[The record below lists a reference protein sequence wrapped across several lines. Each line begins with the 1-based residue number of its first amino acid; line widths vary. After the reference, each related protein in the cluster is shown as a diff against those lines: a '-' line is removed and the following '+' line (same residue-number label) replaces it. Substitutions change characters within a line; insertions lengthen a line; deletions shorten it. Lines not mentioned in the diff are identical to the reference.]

1 VTAAHANDGQWECR
15 CGRANARNDARCPA
29 CGIIHVRVSQLEGL
43 RYWRDQEDSTLDD
56 LLARLRGD
64 GPETDQMQ
72 AGRALAKFFEHADDN
87 AYGEAHVDGWSF
99 SFEVDA
105 EFTRPAHRELEGSIV
120 IETPSGPVLLTGHCD
135 GLAWRAVR
143 DQKLTERWD
152 AERYLD
158 SLQWRA
164 YLVLFDATSFT
175 YDVFVGRYQRRD
187 TRTRFDP
194 AGQDAWEEPGRM
206 VTITEYH
213 PMTFYAYPDMRRD
226 VERAVAELAA
236 IIVRHLGGANS
247 RAA

>member
-15 CGRANARNDARCPA
+15 CGRANARTDARCPT

-43 RYWRDQEDSTLDD
+43 RYWRDQEESILDD

-135 GLAWRAVR
+135 GLDGRAVR

-175 YDVFVGRYQRRD
+175 YDVFVGRYGTGRNQ
-187 TRTRFDP
+187 
-194 AGQDAWEEPGRM
+194 GQ

-236 IIVRHLGGANS
+236 IIVRHLP
-247 RAA
+247 AAAA